1 MTDTEKQKTKPRS
14 AAEVRKAKL
23 AAELRANLMKRK
35 AQARARRAGEADHR
49 QGMSAEEGG
58 SET

>member
-1 MTDTEKQKTKPRS
+1 MKKPDSKPARQLS

-35 AQARARRAGEADHR
+35 AQARARRAGEADER
-49 QGMSAEEGG
+49 EGM
-58 SET
+58 ETKSDAD